1 MFGLIGFDQA
11 IRSFVKRNHFFSK
24 CRWQNNLDALAKV
37 NNACKNQ
44 SGPSG
49 RLIMYSHQA
58 AFSARLFHCSTLTPF
73 INSQKG
79 NGNSPKNAI
88 EATCKLRLGKR
99 KKIKK
104 SVI

>member
-1 MFGLIGFDQA
+1 MFGLICFDPA
-11 IRSFVKRNHFFSK
+11 ICSLEKRNHFFSK
-24 CRWQNNLDALAKV
+24 CRWKNNLDALAKV
-37 NNACKNQ
+37 KKACKNQ
-44 SGPSG
+44 TGPSG
-49 RLIMYSHQA
+49 RLITYNHQA
-58 AFSARLFHCSTLTPF
+58 AFSARLFHCSTLTPL